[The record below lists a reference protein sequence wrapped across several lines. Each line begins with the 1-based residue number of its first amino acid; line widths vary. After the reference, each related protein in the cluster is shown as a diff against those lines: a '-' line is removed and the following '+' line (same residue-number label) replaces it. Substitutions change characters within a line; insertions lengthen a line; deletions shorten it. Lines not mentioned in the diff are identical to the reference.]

1 MPTIK
6 KATLTA
12 LVFMLSALAHA
23 APPAQPVLK
32 SGSCPS
38 GYYGSGNYCVPS
50 GSNSRFVLPKTG
62 SCPSGY
68 YGSGNYCVA
77 SSDNSRAAIPKV
89 GSCPSGYYGS
99 GDYCVSSK

>member
-1 MPTIK
+1 MKI
-6 KATLTA
+6 ATLTA
-12 LVFMLSALAHA
+12 LLLLSGWANA

-32 SGSCPS
+32 SGACPS

-50 GSNSRFVLPKTG
+50 GSNSRFALPRTG

-68 YGSGNYCVA
+68 YASSNYCVA
-77 SSDNSRAAIPKV
+77 SSDSSRAAIPKL
-89 GSCPSGYYGS
+89 GSCPGGFYGS